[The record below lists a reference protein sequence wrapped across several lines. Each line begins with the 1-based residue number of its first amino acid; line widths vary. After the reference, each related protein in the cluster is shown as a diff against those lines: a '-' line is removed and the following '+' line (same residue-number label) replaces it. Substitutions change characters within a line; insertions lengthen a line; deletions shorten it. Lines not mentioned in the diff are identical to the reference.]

1 MSDLDDGADGG
12 VPTDDH
18 GDDGV
23 VSSFTFDGTTVLYDA
38 TDTERW
44 LQSDASVPLAERATA
59 AVATVGP
66 RLFYI
71 VTSVW

>member
-44 LQSDASVPLAERATA
+44 LQSDASVPLAD
-59 AVATVGP
+59 AV
-66 RLFYI
+66 
-71 VTSVW
+71 